1 MKYKST
7 RGKIEGLSFSE
18 TVLEGMAEDGG
29 LIVPEEI
36 PVLSEKEIEELRPLS
51 YQELAFKLFTYFV
64 DDIPKDDLKALVYA
78 SYQTFR
84 AKEVTPVVKVGD
96 VYILELF
103 HGPTFA
109 FKDIAL
115 QFLGNLLEY
124 LLEKKGLKVNILGAT
139 SGDTGSAAI
148 YGVKGKKNI
157 ALFML
162 HPHKRVSFIQEL
174 MMTTVLDENIH
185 NLAIQ
190 GTFDDCQAIVKSIF
204 MDLPFKKKFRLTA
217 VNSINWA
224 RLLPQIIY
232 YFYAYFRVSE
242 LENKKSL
249 RFSVPT
255 GNFGDIFAGYVAR
268 RMLGK
273 ERIERLILATNENDI
288 LARFVNAGDYSVRN
302 VKATISPSM
311 DIQVASNFERYLYY
325 FYNENGEKVRNLMQ
339 TFAKEKALRFSE
351 EEIKRVQEDFLARSV
366 SEEETLQCIAEF
378 YRRYGYVLDPH
389 TAVGVKAGLS
399 FRDGYPLVCLAT
411 AHPAKF
417 PETVSKAIDQSFKL
431 PEEVE
436 RLKHLPQRV
445 EVLPNDVEA
454 VKAYLARWAIL

>member
-7 RGKIEGLSFSE
+7 RGKVKGLSFSE

-36 PVLSEKEIEELRPLS
+36 PVLSEREVEELKLLS
-51 YQELAFKLFTYFV
+51 YQELAFKLFAYFV
-64 DDIPKDDLKALVYA
+64 DDIPKEDLKALVYA
-78 SYQTFR
+78 SYQSFR
-84 AKEVTPVVKVGD
+84 AKEITPVVKVGD

-124 LLEKKGLKVNILGAT
+124 LLEKRGLKVNILGAT

-148 YGVKGKKNI
+148 YGVRGKKNI

-162 HPHKRVSFIQEL
+162 HPYKRVSFIQEL

-190 GTFDDCQAIVKSIF
+190 GTFDDCQTIVKSIF
-204 MDLPFKKKFRLTA
+204 MDIPFKKRFRLTA

-224 RLLPQIIY
+224 RLLPQIVY

-242 LENKKSL
+242 LEKKKSL

-288 LARFVNAGDYSVRN
+288 LTRFVNAGDYSVKK
-302 VKATISPSM
+302 VKPTISPSM

-325 FYNENGEKVRNLMQ
+325 FYGEDGEKVRILME
-339 TFAKEKALRFSE
+339 TFTKEKALRFSE
-351 EEIKRVQEDFLARSV
+351 EEVKKVQEDFLSRSI

-378 YRRYGYVLDPH
+378 YKSYGYVLDPH

-399 FRDGYPLVCLAT
+399 FRDGYPMVCLAT

-417 PETVSKAIDQSFKL
+417 PDTVSKAMGKDLDL

-436 RLKHLPQRV
+436 RLKDLPQRV
-445 EVLPNDVEA
+445 EILPNDVEA
-454 VKAYLARWAIL
+454 VKAYITKRAIL

>member
-7 RGKIEGLSFSE
+7 RGKVEDLSFSE

-103 HGPTFA
+103 HGPTLA

-204 MDLPFKKKFRLTA
+204 MDLFFKKKFRLTA

-242 LENKKSL
+242 LEKKKSL

-288 LARFVNAGDYSVRN
+288 LARFVNAGDYSVKN

-417 PETVSKAIDQSFKL
+417 PETVSKAIGQSFKL

-436 RLKHLPQRV
+436 RLKYLPQRV
-445 EVLPNDVEA
+445 EVLPNDVEI
-454 VKAYLARWAIL
+454 VKAYLARRAIL

>member
-1 MKYKST
+1 
-7 RGKIEGLSFSE
+7 
-18 TVLEGMAEDGG
+18 
-29 LIVPEEI
+29 
-36 PVLSEKEIEELRPLS
+36 
-51 YQELAFKLFTYFV
+51 
-64 DDIPKDDLKALVYA
+64 
-78 SYQTFR
+78 
-84 AKEVTPVVKVGD
+84 
-96 VYILELF
+96 
-103 HGPTFA
+103 
-109 FKDIAL
+109 
-115 QFLGNLLEY
+115 
-124 LLEKKGLKVNILGAT
+124 
-139 SGDTGSAAI
+139 
-148 YGVKGKKNI
+148 VKGKKNI

-242 LENKKSL
+242 LEKKKSL

-302 VKATISPSM
+302 VKPTISPSM

-366 SEEETLQCIAEF
+366 SEEETLKCIAEF

-417 PETVSKAIDQSFKL
+417 PETVSKAIGQSFKL

-436 RLKHLPQRV
+436 RLKYLPHRV

>member
-1 MKYKST
+1 MKYRST
-7 RGKIEGLSFSE
+7 RGKVEGLSFSE

-103 HGPTFA
+103 HGPTLA

-124 LLEKKGLKVNILGAT
+124 LLEKRGLKVNILGAT

-204 MDLPFKKKFRLTA
+204 MDLPSKKKFRLTA

-242 LENKKSL
+242 LEKKKSL

-302 VKATISPSM
+302 VKPTISPSM

-417 PETVSKAIDQSFKL
+417 PETVSKAIGQSFKL

-436 RLKHLPQRV
+436 RLKYLPHRV

>member
-7 RGKIEGLSFSE
+7 RGKVEGLSFSE

-51 YQELAFKLFTYFV
+51 YQGLAFKLFTYFV
-64 DDIPKDDLKALVYA
+64 DDIPKEDLKALVFA

-103 HGPTFA
+103 HGPTLA

-157 ALFML
+157 SLFML

-174 MMTTVLDENIH
+174 MMTTVLEENIH

-204 MDLPFKKKFRLTA
+204 MDLSFKKKFRLTT

-242 LENKKSL
+242 LEKKKSL

-273 ERIERLILATNENDI
+273 EGIERLILATNENDI
-288 LARFVNAGDYSVRN
+288 LARFVNSGDYSVRN
-302 VKATISPSM
+302 VKPTISPSM

-366 SEEETLQCIAEF
+366 SDEETLQCIAEF

-399 FRDGYPLVCLAT
+399 FRDGYPMVCLAT

-417 PETVSKAIDQSFKL
+417 PETVSKAIGQSFKL

-436 RLKHLPQRV
+436 RLKYLPQRV

-454 VKAYLARWAIL
+454 VKAYLAKRAIL

>member
-7 RGKIEGLSFSE
+7 RGKVEGLSFSD

-29 LIVPEEI
+29 LIVPEKI

-64 DDIPKDDLKALVYA
+64 DDIPKEDLRALVYA

-190 GTFDDCQAIVKSIF
+190 GTFDDCQAIVKYIF
-204 MDLPFKKKFRLTA
+204 MDLSFKKKFRLTA

-242 LENKKSL
+242 LEKKKSL

-268 RMLGK
+268 RMLGR

-302 VKATISPSM
+302 VKPTISPSM

-325 FYNENGEKVRNLMQ
+325 FYNEDGERVRTLMQ

-366 SEEETLQCIAEF
+366 SDEETLQCIAEF
-378 YRRYGYVLDPH
+378 YKRYGYFLDPH

-399 FRDGYPLVCLAT
+399 FRDGYPMVCLAT

-417 PETVSKAIDQSFKL
+417 PETVSKAIGQSFKL

-436 RLKHLPQRV
+436 
-445 EVLPNDVEA
+445 
-454 VKAYLARWAIL
+454 KAKASSPKV

>member
-7 RGKIEGLSFSE
+7 RGKVYGLSFSD

-36 PVLSEKEIEELRPLS
+36 PVLSEKEIEELRGLT
-51 YQELAFKLFTYFV
+51 YQELAFKIFCYFV
-64 DDIPKDDLKALVYA
+64 DDIPARDLWRLVCK
-78 SYQTFR
+78 SYQSFR

-103 HGPTFA
+103 YGPTFA

-148 YGVKGKKNI
+148 YGVRGKQNI

-162 HPHKRVSFIQEL
+162 HPYKRVSYIQEL
-174 MMTTVLDENIH
+174 MMTTVLNENIH

-204 MDLPFKKKFRLTA
+204 MDLAFKKRFRLTA

-224 RLLPQIIY
+224 RLLPQIVY

-242 LENKKSL
+242 LEKSTPV

-255 GNFGDIFAGYVAR
+255 GNFGDIFAGYIAR
-268 RMLGK
+268 RMIGSAK
-273 ERIERLILATNENDI
+273 IERLILATNENDI
-288 LARFVNAGDYSVRN
+288 LTRFVNFGDYSVRE

-325 FYNENGEKVRNLMQ
+325 FYGENGEKVRTLMEI
-339 TFAKEKALRFSE
+339 FAKEKALRFTE
-351 EEIKRVQEDFLARSV
+351 EEIKLVQQDFLSRSIT
-366 SEEETLQCIAEF
+366 EEETLRCIAEF
-378 YRRYGYVLDPH
+378 YEKYGYILDPH
-389 TAVGVKAGLS
+389 TAVGVKASLS
-399 FRDGYPLVCLAT
+399 FKDGFPMVCLAT

-417 PETVSKAIDQSFKL
+417 PETVSKAIKRSLDL
-431 PEEVE
+431 PPEIE
-436 RLKHLPQRV
+436 RLKHLPQKV
-445 EVLPNDVEA
+445 EVLPADWEA
-454 VKAYLARWAIL
+454 VKAYIANNAIV

>member
-1 MKYKST
+1 MKYRST
-7 RGKIEGLSFSE
+7 RGKVEGLSFSE

-64 DDIPKDDLKALVYA
+64 DDIPKDNLKALVYA

-84 AKEVTPVVKVGD
+84 SKEVTPVVKVGD

-103 HGPTFA
+103 HGPTLA

-124 LLEKKGLKVNILGAT
+124 LLEKRGLKVNILGAT

-204 MDLPFKKKFRLTA
+204 MDLPSKKKFRLTA

-242 LENKKSL
+242 LEKKKSL

-255 GNFGDIFAGYVAR
+255 GNFGDIFAGYLAR

-302 VKATISPSM
+302 VKPTISPSM

-389 TAVGVKAGLS
+389 TAVGIKAGLS

-417 PETVSKAIDQSFKL
+417 PETVSKAIGQSFKL

-436 RLKHLPQRV
+436 RLKYLPHRV